1 MIIAA
6 VLVVPILLFG
16 KPILFKME
24 MNKAKNHAVS
34 YFLSDY
40 LDVFSKLPIFVQTL
54 HNHNGTAEG
63 EDVEVA
69 GVPQTENHEGG
80 DEPHE
85 FSDVMIHQV
94 KT

>member
-40 LDVFSKLPIFVQTL
+40 LDVFTVQ
-54 HNHNGTAEG
+54 
-63 EDVEVA
+63 
-69 GVPQTENHEGG
+69 
-80 DEPHE
+80 
-85 FSDVMIHQV
+85 
-94 KT
+94 